1 MVKGQSRVANSAA
14 GGSNSAGR
22 SQRRR
27 PGRLLRQCLIKGC
40 QRCSNPTNGECAGG
54 APDSVHQCSGI
65 VKIEPILKAY
75 INEASEVEKAGLEV
89 NYKNTAEFNIPAG
102 NEPRSL
108 LHCNSRF
115 HRNGQVRRAWHKN
128 SFLANS
134 SVSIIAPKM
143 K

>member
-1 MVKGQSRVANSAA
+1 MTLTS
-14 GGSNSAGR
+14 
-22 SQRRR
+22 
-27 PGRLLRQCLIKGC
+27 I
-40 QRCSNPTNGECAGG
+40 
-54 APDSVHQCSGI
+54 
-65 VKIEPILKAY
+65 KIEPILKAY
-75 INEASEVEKAGLEV
+75 INEAIEVEKAGLEV
-89 NYKNTAEFNIPAG
+89 NYIPAG

-115 HRNGQVRRAWHKN
+115 HRNGQVHRAWHKN